1 MLLIITGNG
10 KGKTTS
16 AIGTAFRAAGWKQD
30 VGVIFFDKGGSHYGE
45 QKIFDLL
52 QGHGASSMGNEAMS
66 QDTSPMFQGGKL
78 EVFRFGL
85 KRFDEESQKFRFENE
100 PGDFEEGKKAVDKAR
115 ELLQKNYDLIIC
127 DELINTLNYGLT
139 PEEDVRALVE
149 ACPESTHLVLTGR
162 NVPEWL
168 AEKADLISE
177 VKEVKH
183 YYKKVKE
190 AIKGIDY

>member
-1 MLLIITGNG
+1 MLFIITGNG

-16 AIGTAFRAAGWKQD
+16 AIGTAIRAAGWQQHIGI
-30 VGVIFFDKGGSHYGE
+30 VFFDKGGSHYGE
-45 QKIFDLL
+45 QNIFDILPTPNL
-52 QGHGASSMGNEAMS
+52 PAGRQGS
-66 QDTSPMFQGGKL
+66 QFPTGI

-100 PGDFEEGKKAVDKAR
+100 PGDFEEGKKAVEKAI
-115 ELLQKNYDLIIC
+115 ELTSKNYDLIIC

-139 PEEDVRALVE
+139 PEEDVRQLVNS
-149 ACPESTHLVLTGR
+149 CPESTHLILTGR

-168 AEKADLISE
+168 AEKADMISE
-177 VKEVKH
+177 VQDIKH
-183 YYKKVKE
+183 HFKKVKQ